1 MTERDRT
8 DTPPSDLYANP
19 QDTEFGRTAAE
30 DEERVDRG
38 EEPTHAGEE
47 EPRPGGKATPA

>member
-1 MTERDRT
+1 MTDRERT

-19 QDTEFGRTAAE
+19 QDTEFGRRAAE

-38 EEPTHAGEE
+38 EEPTYADKT